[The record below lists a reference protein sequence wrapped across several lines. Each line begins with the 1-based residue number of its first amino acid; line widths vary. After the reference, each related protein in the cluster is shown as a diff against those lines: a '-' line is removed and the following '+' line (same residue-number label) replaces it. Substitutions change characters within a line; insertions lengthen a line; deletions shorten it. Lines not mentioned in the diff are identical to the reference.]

1 MNQKQETTE
10 RGTAEQKTGVGV
22 DVWQILEAR
31 ERETNHHR
39 SYKIR
44 YSFPGNNINNV
55 IYLYCA

>member
-31 ERETNHHR
+31 ERETIITIGLTK
-39 SYKIR
+39 SDIP
-44 YSFPGNNINNV
+44 F
-55 IYLYCA
+55 LEAT